1 MMARQR
7 MQGGVRA
14 DRASS
19 PYNARERARLRT
31 TIGPISAI
39 HGARTPSCGARE
51 AAAMVLRHGASA
63 HPDPDRHPAPAAPGA
78 AGRVVEGAQ
87 PMRFGGLFR
96 ERSFYQSRAARG
108 AYRGLR
114 RGFAKAGF
122 DIVVKTF
129 SSPIPDLEQ
138 LPPGTFERR
147 AELPGV
153 AWDLDRQ
160 LAYVQRL
167 REQLAEF
174 RAEVATGAGDRY
186 RWASNDSYTEADA
199 SMLWA
204 MIRSTRPKR
213 VVELGS
219 GHSTLVTAQAL
230 RRNAADGYAAALEVF
245 DPFPGVVDDGLPG
258 LTRLERIGAQQVPLS
273 TFETLEAGDVLFV
286 DTTHTVKVGSDVN
299 FIVLEVLPRLR
310 EGVHVHLHDIFLPY
324 EYPKQWLEDYGLYWT
339 EQYLVHAFLAFNAGY
354 EVLASMHALQRDR
367 RDAMAELLP
376 PAVADWPGGA
386 FWMRRTGG

>member
-1 MMARQR
+1 
-7 MQGGVRA
+7 
-14 DRASS
+14 
-19 PYNARERARLRT
+19 
-31 TIGPISAI
+31 
-39 HGARTPSCGARE
+39 
-51 AAAMVLRHGASA
+51 
-63 HPDPDRHPAPAAPGA
+63 
-78 AGRVVEGAQ
+78 
-87 PMRFGGLFR
+87 MRFGGLFR
-96 ERSFYQSRAARG
+96 ERSFYRSRAARG

-114 RGFAKAGF
+114 RGAAKAGL
-122 DIVVKTF
+122 DVVVKTF
-129 SSPIPDLEQ
+129 YSPIPDLDQ

-160 LAYVQRL
+160 LEYVRGL
-167 REQLAEF
+167 REPLAEF
-174 RAEVATGAGDRY
+174 RTEVAASGDGDRY
-186 RWASNDSYTEADA
+186 RWAPNESYTEADA

-204 MIRSTRPKR
+204 MVRSARPKR

-219 GHSTLVTAQAL
+219 GHSTLVTAHAL
-230 RRNAADGYAAALEVF
+230 RRNATDGGEASQLEVF
-245 DPFPGVVDDGLPG
+245 DPFPGVVEESLPG
-258 LTRLERIGAQQVPLS
+258 LTRLERVGAQQVPLS
-273 TFETLEAGDVLFV
+273 TFETLESGDVLFV

-310 EGVHVHLHDIFLPY
+310 AGVYVHLHDIFLPY

-339 EQYLVHAFLAFNAGY
+339 EQYLVHAFLVFNSGY

-386 FWMRRTGG
+386 FWMRRTAG

>member
-1 MMARQR
+1 
-7 MQGGVRA
+7 
-14 DRASS
+14 
-19 PYNARERARLRT
+19 
-31 TIGPISAI
+31 
-39 HGARTPSCGARE
+39 
-51 AAAMVLRHGASA
+51 
-63 HPDPDRHPAPAAPGA
+63 
-78 AGRVVEGAQ
+78 
-87 PMRFGGLFR
+87 MRFGGLFR

-114 RGFAKAGF
+114 RGFAKAGL
-122 DIVVKTF
+122 DVVVKTF
-129 SSPIPDLEQ
+129 YSPIPDLDQ

-153 AWDLDRQ
+153 AFDLERQ
-160 LAYVQRL
+160 LEYVRGL
-167 REQLAEF
+167 REPLAEF
-174 RAEVATGAGDRY
+174 RAEVASGAGDRY
-186 RWASNDSYTEADA
+186 RWAANESYTEADA

-204 MIRSTRPKR
+204 MVRSVKPRR

-230 RRNAADGYAAALEVF
+230 RRNAADGGEAAQLEVF
-245 DPFPGVVDDGLPG
+245 DPFPSVVDDGLPG
-258 LTRLERIGAQQVPLS
+258 LTRLERIGAQQVPLQ
-273 TFETLEAGDVLFV
+273 TFETLESGDVLFV

-299 FIVLEVLPRLR
+299 FVVLDVLPRLR

-339 EQYLVHAFLAFNAGY
+339 EQYLVHAFLVFNSGF

-367 RDAMAELLP
+367 RDAIAALLP

-386 FWMRRTGG
+386 FWMRRTGS

>member
-14 DRASS
+14 NRASS

-63 HPDPDRHPAPAAPGA
+63 HPDPDRHPAPAAPDA

-129 SSPIPDLEQ
+129 YLPIPDLEQ

-147 AELPGV
+147 AELPRV

-174 RAEVATGAGDRY
+174 RAPGASGRAVGARAGAEARAGAGQGAPAGGTRA
-186 RWASNDSYTEADA
+186 RRPGATAPRGA
-199 SMLWA
+199 
-204 MIRSTRPKR
+204 RS
-213 VVELGS
+213 
-219 GHSTLVTAQAL
+219 
-230 RRNAADGYAAALEVF
+230 AAA
-245 DPFPGVVDDGLPG
+245 
-258 LTRLERIGAQQVPLS
+258 GARR
-273 TFETLEAGDVLFV
+273 AW
-286 DTTHTVKVGSDVN
+286 
-299 FIVLEVLPRLR
+299 
-310 EGVHVHLHDIFLPY
+310 
-324 EYPKQWLEDYGLYWT
+324 WLG
-339 EQYLVHAFLAFNAGY
+339 
-354 EVLASMHALQRDR
+354 
-367 RDAMAELLP
+367 
-376 PAVADWPGGA
+376 PGGA
-386 FWMRRTGG
+386 GRWCGRGGEGRVPQCERMQHA

>member
-1 MMARQR
+1 
-7 MQGGVRA
+7 VR
-14 DRASS
+14 DR
-19 PYNARERARLRT
+19 
-31 TIGPISAI
+31 
-39 HGARTPSCGARE
+39 
-51 AAAMVLRHGASA
+51 
-63 HPDPDRHPAPAAPGA
+63 
-78 AGRVVEGAQ
+78 
-87 PMRFGGLFR
+87 
-96 ERSFYQSRAARG
+96 
-108 AYRGLR
+108 
-114 RGFAKAGF
+114 
-122 DIVVKTF
+122 
-129 SSPIPDLEQ
+129 
-138 LPPGTFERR
+138 
-147 AELPGV
+147 
-153 AWDLDRQ
+153 
-160 LAYVQRL
+160 

-174 RAEVATGAGDRY
+174 RTEVAASADGDRY
-186 RWASNDSYTEADA
+186 RWATNDSYTEADA

-204 MIRSTRPKR
+204 MIRSTEPKR

-230 RRNAADGYAAALEVF
+230 RRNATDGGDTPSLEVF
-245 DPFPGVVDDGLPG
+245 DPFPSVVDDGLPG

-324 EYPKQWLEDYGLYWT
+324 EYPRQWLEDYGLYWT
-339 EQYLVHAFLAFNAGY
+339 EQYLVHAFLAFNSGF

-386 FWMRRTGG
+386 FWMRRTAG

>member
-1 MMARQR
+1 
-7 MQGGVRA
+7 
-14 DRASS
+14 
-19 PYNARERARLRT
+19 
-31 TIGPISAI
+31 
-39 HGARTPSCGARE
+39 
-51 AAAMVLRHGASA
+51 
-63 HPDPDRHPAPAAPGA
+63 
-78 AGRVVEGAQ
+78 
-87 PMRFGGLFR
+87 MRFGGLFR

-114 RGFAKAGF
+114 RGFAKAGL
-122 DIVVKTF
+122 DVVVKTF
-129 SSPIPDLEQ
+129 YSPIPDLEQ

-160 LAYVQRL
+160 LAYVRGL
-167 REQLAEF
+167 REQFAEF
-174 RAEVATGAGDRY
+174 RPAVAARDGDRY
-186 RWASNDSYTEADA
+186 QWAPNESYTEADA

-204 MIRSTRPKR
+204 MVRSARPKR

-230 RRNAADGYAAALEVF
+230 RRNADDGHAAALEVF
-245 DPFPGVVDDGLPG
+245 DPFPSVVDDGLPG
-258 LTRLERIGAQQVPLS
+258 LTRLERIGAQQVPLE
-273 TFETLEAGDVLFV
+273 TFASLESGDVLFV

-324 EYPKQWLEDYGLYWT
+324 EYPRKWLEDYGLYWT
-339 EQYLVHAFLAFNAGY
+339 EQYLVHAFLVYNSAF

-386 FWMRRTGG
+386 FWMRRTAR

>member
-1 MMARQR
+1 
-7 MQGGVRA
+7 
-14 DRASS
+14 
-19 PYNARERARLRT
+19 
-31 TIGPISAI
+31 
-39 HGARTPSCGARE
+39 
-51 AAAMVLRHGASA
+51 
-63 HPDPDRHPAPAAPGA
+63 
-78 AGRVVEGAQ
+78 
-87 PMRFGGLFR
+87 MRFGGLFR
-96 ERSFYQSRAARG
+96 ERSFYRSRAARG

-114 RGFAKAGF
+114 RGFAKAGL
-122 DIVVKTF
+122 DVVVKTF
-129 SSPIPDLEQ
+129 YSPIPDLEQ

-160 LAYVQRL
+160 LEYARGL
-167 REQLAEF
+167 REQFGEF
-174 RAEVATGAGDRY
+174 RTAVAGPAGGDRY
-186 RWASNDSYTEADA
+186 RWAPNESYTEADA

-204 MIRSTRPKR
+204 MIRSVRPKR

-230 RRNAADGYAAALEVF
+230 RRNADDGPAAALEVF
-245 DPFPGVVDDGLPG
+245 DPFPSVVDDALPG
-258 LTRLERIGAQQVPLS
+258 LTRLERIAAQQVPLS
-273 TFETLEAGDVLFV
+273 TFEALEAGDVLFV

-324 EYPKQWLEDYGLYWT
+324 EYPRQWLEDYGLYWT
-339 EQYLVHAFLAFNAGY
+339 EQYLVHAFLAFNSGF

-367 RDAMAELLP
+367 RDAMGELLP